1 MTRCVFS
8 YLVVVFPNSKRVGT
22 RPASTTEEKLEA
34 ITFFNYL
41 LSSIEISQRLPSI
54 LMLVQGFS
62 RFESSIQSLSQ
73 SVATIT
79 PKIASV
85 EQIVGGLAARVAALE
100 ARAISASSVSGSA
113 GSWPQLGQV
122 EGSTATGVR

>member
-1 MTRCVFS
+1 
-8 YLVVVFPNSKRVGT
+8 
-22 RPASTTEEKLEA
+22 
-34 ITFFNYL
+34 
-41 LSSIEISQRLPSI
+41 
-54 LMLVQGFS
+54 MLAQGFS
-62 RFESSIQSLSQ
+62 RFESSFQSLSQ

-79 PKIASV
+79 TKIASV
-85 EQIVGGLAARVAALE
+85 EQVVGGLAARVAAVE